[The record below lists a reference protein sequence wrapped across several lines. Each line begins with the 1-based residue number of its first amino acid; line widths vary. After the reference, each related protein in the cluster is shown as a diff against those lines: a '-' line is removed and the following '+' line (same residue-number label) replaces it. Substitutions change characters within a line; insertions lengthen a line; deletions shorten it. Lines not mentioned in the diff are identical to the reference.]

1 MSCLVRCI
9 TLAALRRLA
18 LLVDIFL
25 FGFLAK
31 AATSGDFNLRGRR
44 WQSHYYTLFFL
55 RHRHSHYSR
64 HPRLLVRHRHQE
76 R

>member
-31 AATSGDFNLRGRR
+31 ATTSGDFNLRGRR

-55 RHRHSHYSR
+55 R
-64 HPRLLVRHRHQE
+64 
-76 R
+76 